1 MLTSL
6 INRSKLIMLWPL
18 GPHSIVKNLTS
29 LIWSWTET
37 KPVFLPPANEVC
49 EGYVFTGVC
58 LSTGGSRSLSR
69 GVSIPGGE
77 SLSRGVWGGSV
88 RKTPLY
94 GNERAVRIL
103 LECILVTNEFN
114 YKFSTWKPTI
124 VPLGVSVSG
133 REVLERVETSRST
146 FHLGCNW
153 WRRSLQQV
161 IHKPHPGSVLA
172 GQTLSTLHPT

>member
-1 MLTSL
+1 MS
-6 INRSKLIMLWPL
+6 
-18 GPHSIVKNLTS
+18 
-29 LIWSWTET
+29 
-37 KPVFLPPANEVC
+37 VC
-49 EGYVFTGVC
+49 PQGV
-58 LSTGGSRSLSR
+58 SVSVQGGSPSQGEDLCPGGSPSQGEDLCPGGSLS
-69 GVSIPGGE
+69 G
-77 SLSRGVWGGSV
+77 GGSV